1 MIKSFFAPLAIKIF
15 SGVTLALLIALG
27 VVMWRADAISES
39 RDEARKALAAEE
51 LRHDVTRASLAG
63 LELRMAELVRDGE
76 LRKVRLEEALEKVER
91 DTAPLREQAD
101 RLDRGEID
109 IRTVEGL

>member
-27 VVMWRADAISES
+27 IAIWRADAISES
-39 RDEARKALAAEE
+39 RDEARKALATEE
-51 LRHDVTRASLAG
+51 VRHDVTRASLAS
-63 LELRMAELVRDGE
+63 LELRLAELVREGE
-76 LRKVRLEEALEKVER
+76 LRKARLEEALEKVER
-91 DTAPLREQAD
+91 DTAPLRKQAD
-101 RLDRGEID
+101 QIERGEID